1 MKNVLIV
8 DSDPGMR
15 QAFTSLLQGHDG
27 LLEIFSVENG
37 RTALDFLETH
47 EIHLVITRL
56 HMSGMDGLELVTRLD
71 RKYPDLRVILMTSDA
86 SPMVRARVQMLN
98 GAVHMDQDTDMGLLS
113 ERVFTELK
121 ISYGGQVRG
130 ISLSSFL
137 QMIELEACTCT
148 LLVMAKDRKGCLHL
162 RDGELVGAALDPLT
176 GKEAALEILAWENVQ
191 IDIDYTPW
199 EDPREIEGPLISL
212 FLESRRIT
220 DEKFSKRPN
229 QRAHDRFDCLV
240 AVDYDTNDWTYQS
253 LLRDISL
260 GGAYVET
267 TKPMTK
273 GQRIILTLS
282 THRRESTCTVKGMVV
297 RTDARGVGIQFDA
310 LTLKQRQVIQG
321 IIGVEREVPE
331 PQLEN
336 EEPELGF
343 K

>member
-1 MKNVLIV
+1 MKKVLIV

-15 QAFTSLLQGHDG
+15 QAFASLLKGHDG
-27 LLEIFSVENG
+27 LLEVFSVENG
-37 RTALDFLETH
+37 RAALEFLEAH

-56 HMSGMDGLELVTRLD
+56 DMSGMDGLDLVTRLD
-71 RKYPDLRVILMTSDA
+71 QKHPDLRVILMASDA

-98 GAVHMDQDTDMGLLS
+98 GAVHMDQGTEMGLLS

-137 QMIELEACTCT
+137 QMIELEACTCS
-148 LLVMAKDRKGCLHL
+148 LQVIGKDRKGTLHL
-162 RDGELVGAALDPLT
+162 REGELVGAAVDRLK
-176 GKEAALEILAWENVQ
+176 GREAALEILAWENVQ

-199 EDPREIEGPLISL
+199 EAPREIEGPLMSL

-220 DEKFSKRPN
+220 DERVSRRPN
-229 QRAHDRFDCLV
+229 QRVHDRFDCLV

-267 TKPMTK
+267 TKPMTE

-282 THRRESTCTVKGMVV
+282 THRPEGTCSVKGVVV
-297 RTDARGVGIQFDA
+297 RTDTRGVGIQFDE

-321 IIGVEREVPE
+321 IIGVQGEAPP
-331 PQLEN
+331 PQVEDG
-336 EEPELGF
+336 EPELRL
-343 K
+343 

>member
-1 MKNVLIV
+1 MKKVLIV

-15 QAFTSLLQGHDG
+15 QAFAGLLKGHDG
-27 LLEIFSVENG
+27 LLEVFNVENG
-37 RTALDFLETH
+37 RAALEFLETH

-56 HMSGMDGLELVTRLD
+56 DMSGMDGLELVTRLD
-71 RKYPDLRVILMTSDA
+71 QKYPDLRVILMASDA
-86 SPMVRARVQMLN
+86 SPMVRARVQLLN
-98 GAVHMDQDTDMGLLS
+98 GTVHMDQATDMGLLS

-137 QMIELEACTCT
+137 QMIELEACTCS
-148 LLVMAKDRKGCLHL
+148 LQVMGKDRSGSLHL
-162 RDGELVGAALDPLT
+162 RDGELVGASSGRLK
-176 GKEAALEILAWENVQ
+176 GRQAALEILAWENVR
-191 IDIDYTPW
+191 IDIDYCPW
-199 EDPREIEGPLISL
+199 EAPREIEGALMSL
-212 FLESRRIT
+212 FLESRRIA
-220 DEKFSKRPN
+220 DEKVSKRPN

-267 TKPMTK
+267 TKPMTV

-282 THRRESTCTVKGMVV
+282 THRPEGACSVKGMVV
-297 RTDARGVGIQFDA
+297 RTDARGVGIQFDD

-321 IIGVEREVPE
+321 IIGMEREASP
-331 PQLEN
+331 PRLEDG
-336 EEPELGF
+336 EPELKF
-343 K
+343 